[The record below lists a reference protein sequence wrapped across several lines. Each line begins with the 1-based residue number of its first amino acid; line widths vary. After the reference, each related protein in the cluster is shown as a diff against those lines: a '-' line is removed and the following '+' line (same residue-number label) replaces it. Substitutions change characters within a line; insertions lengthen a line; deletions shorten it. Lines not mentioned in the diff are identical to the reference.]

1 MGLRSWSRPSPRCP
15 DTRTT
20 CFECPFKGAYGTFQI
35 DILDLYQTLGR
46 EFILNRVCPP
56 DRQAF
61 NFLLEPPKVA
71 QVHLPCSLFSCLY
84 SFMRNMLKPQTN
96 HTCQI
101 APVSHIVAL
110 TIYLSLERI

>member
-1 MGLRSWSRPSPRCP
+1 MISWGRSMISWSRPSPRCP
-15 DTRTT
+15 DTRATI
-20 CFECPFKGAYGTFQI
+20 ECPQNGFTFKGAYGTFQI

-71 QVHLPCSLFSCLY
+71 QVHLPCSLFIVLMSQFIHEKY
-84 SFMRNMLKPQTN
+84 VEATN
-96 HTCQI
+96 E
-101 APVSHIVAL
+101 S
-110 TIYLSLERI
+110 YLPR